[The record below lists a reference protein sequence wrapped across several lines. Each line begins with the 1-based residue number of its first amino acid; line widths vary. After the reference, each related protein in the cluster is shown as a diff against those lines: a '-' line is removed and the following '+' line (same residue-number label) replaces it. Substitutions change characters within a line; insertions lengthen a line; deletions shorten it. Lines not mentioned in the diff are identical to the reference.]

1 MHTTT
6 ITGSQRWRRSRAPL
20 PHGHWPARNFRA
32 VTTSPSAVLFDLD
45 GTLVDTIGLIL
56 GSMTHAFAG
65 RERAPTDAWWLSQLG
80 RPLPFMLGAW
90 AEDDADAAHLIA
102 RYREH
107 QGAEHDNLIRAYPD
121 ALEVVHELHAR
132 GHALGVVTSKGVRMA
147 TKALDWA
154 GMTRY
159 MSVIVGLEST
169 LVHKPDPAPVRFALD
184 ALKADAA
191 HAWMI
196 GDSPFDL
203 QAGRGAGTRT
213 CGALWG
219 PFDRA
224 TLEGERPDALAHGM
238 RDLLEIVA

>member
-1 MHTTT
+1 M
-6 ITGSQRWRRSRAPL
+6 
-20 PHGHWPARNFRA
+20 
-32 VTTSPSAVLFDLD
+32 TTSPSAVLFDLD

-56 GSMTHAFAG
+56 GSMSYAFAG
-65 RERAPTDAWWLSQLG
+65 RARAPTDVWWLSQLG
-80 RPLPFMLGAW
+80 RPLPFMLGTW
-90 AEDDADAAHLIA
+90 ADNEADAALLIA

-121 ALEVVHELHAR
+121 ATDVVRELHAR

-154 GMTRY
+154 GMTSY

-169 LVHKPDPAPVRFALD
+169 PVHKPDPAPVRFALE
-184 ALKADAA
+184 ALKTDAA
-191 HAWMI
+191 QAWMI

-203 QAGRGAGTRT
+203 AAGRDAGTRT

-224 TLEGERPDALAHGM
+224 TLEAERPDALAGGM
-238 RDLLEIVA
+238 RDLLRIVE